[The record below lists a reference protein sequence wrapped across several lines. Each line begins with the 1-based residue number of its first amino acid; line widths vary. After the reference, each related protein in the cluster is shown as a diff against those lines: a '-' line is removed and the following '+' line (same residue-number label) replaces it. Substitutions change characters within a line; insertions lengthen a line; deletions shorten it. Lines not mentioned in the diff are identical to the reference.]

1 MLNFATFNCFSI
13 KPIKSKTMV
22 FNYENVT
29 NELLPR
35 TELNKLS
42 ERDYLQIYL
51 QITHILTL

>member
-42 ERDYLQIYL
+42 ERD
-51 QITHILTL
+51 